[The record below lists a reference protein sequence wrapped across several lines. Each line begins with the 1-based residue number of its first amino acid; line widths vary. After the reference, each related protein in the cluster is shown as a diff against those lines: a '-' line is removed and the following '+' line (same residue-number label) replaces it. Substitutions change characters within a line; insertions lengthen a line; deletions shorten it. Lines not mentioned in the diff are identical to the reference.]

1 MLVGICVL
9 ANLGLALA
17 TVLVAV
23 SGTRDVRRR
32 RQVEIVTADATDARR
47 RVVVAIAGGSMVAF
61 IATQCVMPAGMDI
74 RVDLLVTVPATMVA
88 TVLGMRAL
96 ARRPP
101 DR

>member
-23 SGTRDVRRR
+23 AGTR
-32 RQVEIVTADATDARR
+32 DARR
-47 RVVVAIAGGSMVAF
+47 RRVVIAIAGASLVAF

-74 RVDLLVTVPATMVA
+74 RVDLLLTVPATVVA
-88 TVLGMRAL
+88 MGFGARAL
-96 ARRPP
+96 RRPRQEP
-101 DR
+101 